1 MLETVFLKK
10 GSGFKCSRAAAA
22 AAAAMVE
29 VFY

>member
-22 AAAAMVE
+22 AAAMVE

>member
-22 AAAAMVE
+22 AAMVE